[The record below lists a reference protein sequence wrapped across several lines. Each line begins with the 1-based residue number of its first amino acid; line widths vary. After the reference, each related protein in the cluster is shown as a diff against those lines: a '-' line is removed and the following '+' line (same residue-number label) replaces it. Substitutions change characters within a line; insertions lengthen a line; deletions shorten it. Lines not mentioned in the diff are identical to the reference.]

1 MYAVEIWMKGNE
13 FEEDERDFQIKTSE
27 VLPKVSSRP
36 WVGGGAIDYC
46 PCYGQIAFY
55 SLITFSYQPQQG
67 LHTQATNT
75 LSHKHTVKSL
85 GNSYRHSK
93 TEEVIVY
100 IWFPGSV
107 KSIVRRL
114 GSTYFQHIS
123 IFFYGNMYIVSNKES
138 IPSIRKGATVL
149 LLPRKGCAKAWSPA
163 WHCGQIYR
171 VLFIPPPLKTFKQKS
186 W

>member
-1 MYAVEIWMKGNE
+1 MYTVEIWMKGNE
-13 FEEDERDFQIKTSE
+13 VEEDERDFQIKTSE

-85 GNSYRHSK
+85 GDSYLEKIVQRHEAQLDIAGRY
-93 TEEVIVY
+93 T
-100 IWFPGSV
+100 
-107 KSIVRRL
+107 
-114 GSTYFQHIS
+114 
-123 IFFYGNMYIVSNKES
+123 
-138 IPSIRKGATVL
+138 
-149 LLPRKGCAKAWSPA
+149 GCF
-163 WHCGQIYR
+163 
-171 VLFIPPPLKTFKQKS
+171 LFPPPPQNF
-186 W
+186 

>member
-13 FEEDERDFQIKTSE
+13 VEEDERDFQIKTSE

-85 GNSYRHSK
+85 GDSYRHSK
-93 TEEVIVY
+93 TEEVKCIFGFQAV
-100 IWFPGSV
+100 WNQL
-107 KSIVRRL
+107 L
-114 GSTYFQHIS
+114 GASAQHIS
-123 IFFYGNMYIVSNKES
+123 IFFHGNMYIVSNKES

-171 VLFIPPPLKTFKQKS
+171 VLFIPTPPHSF
-186 W
+186 

>member
-1 MYAVEIWMKGNE
+1 MYTVEIWMKGNE
-13 FEEDERDFQIKTSE
+13 VEEDERDFQIKTSE

-85 GNSYRHSK
+85 GDSYRHSK
-93 TEEVIVY
+93 TEEVKCIFGFQAV
-100 IWFPGSV
+100 WNQL
-107 KSIVRRL
+107 L
-114 GSTYFQHIS
+114 GASAQHIFN
-123 IFFYGNMYIVSNKES
+123 IFPFSSMAICTSFLTRNLFQASEKVRQCYCCLEKVVQRHEAQLDIVG
-138 IPSIRKGATVL
+138 RYT
-149 LLPRKGCAKAWSPA
+149 GCF
-163 WHCGQIYR
+163 
-171 VLFIPPPLKTFKQKS
+171 LFPPPLKTFKQKN